1 MDVARPPRPRISAV
15 GARIAG
21 ASVLVLL
28 SVAAGFALLGQ
39 HAVHSVDRTTL
50 VTDVVRRG
58 ALERSVEAAGIFAP
72 EHLHVVSA
80 AQAGTVAQVFVK
92 PGSRVQAGS
101 LVAQLENIELEE
113 AVSASRAGLQVS
125 RANLARAVAQA
136 RAEQLTQQTRLA
148 DERAQ
153 MQESAIQA
161 RTYADLHA
169 QGLLPEMQYRNAQID
184 AKKAATDV
192 AIDRAQV
199 DAGSADAQAQIAA
212 AQAQVQQAQEQ
223 LSAAQAQAAAMTIR
237 AGASGVV
244 QGVDV
249 DAGMRIDQGAQ
260 LARIANDRDLKAV
273 LQVPE
278 SEVASVRLGMPARVV
293 VEGATMYGR
302 IARIAPTAQNGTVAV
317 DVQFASALPS
327 GARAQAN
334 LDASILLARLPDV
347 LSVARPAGAADDS
360 TIEMYKIVDGG
371 SRAVRV
377 RVRLGTGSTDRVQVM
392 SGLSAGDA
400 VIVSDMSNYSNLA
413 EVRLR

>member
-1 MDVARPPRPRISAV
+1 MDIVRPPRRRVPAARM
-15 GARIAG
+15 RIAG
-21 ASVLVLL
+21 TSVLVVLAA
-28 SVAAGFALLGQ
+28 AAGFSLLRQ
-39 HAVHSVDRTTL
+39 HAVHSIDRTTL

-58 ALERSVEAAGIFAP
+58 TLERSVEAAGIFAP

-80 AQAGTVAQVFVK
+80 AQAGTVAHVFVK

-101 LVAQLENIELEE
+101 LVAQLENIELDE
-113 AVSASRAGLQVS
+113 AVSAAQAAVQVS
-125 RANLARAVAQA
+125 RANLARAVAKA
-136 RAEQLTQQTRLA
+136 RAEQLTQQTRLS

-161 RTYADLHA
+161 RTYANLHA

-184 AKKAATDV
+184 AKKAATDL
-192 AIDRAQV
+192 AIERAQV

-212 AQAQVQQAQEQ
+212 AQAELQQAQEQ
-223 LSAAQAQAAAMTIR
+223 LFAAQAQAAALSIR
-237 AGASGVV
+237 AGAPGVV
-244 QGVDV
+244 QSVDV

-278 SEVASVRLGMPARVV
+278 SQVASVRLGMPVRIT

-302 IARIAPTAQNGTVAV
+302 VARIAPAAQNGTVAT
-317 DVQFASALPS
+317 DVQFASALSS

-334 LDASILLARLPDV
+334 LDGSILLARLPDV
-347 LSVARPAGAADDS
+347 LSVARPAGAADGS
-360 TIEMYKIVDGG
+360 TIDLYKIVDGG

-377 RVRLGTGSTDRVQVM
+377 RVRLGTGSTDRVQVV